1 MINAAC
7 ALLACYAAGSIPFG
21 LLVARIFGGI
31 DLREHGSG
39 NIGATN
45 VARTMGARWGALA
58 LLLDALKGALPVLWL
73 PGVLYGTGT
82 EGYLHV
88 QVGCGLA
95 AVLGHMFPCW
105 LRFRGGKGVATAL
118 GVVAVLAPQ
127 ATIVAAIVFAL
138 VFAVTRIVSISSM
151 TASVFFAALELW
163 RLRPNPFAEEH
174 WSMAAFSLAVPLLI
188 VFRHRANIGRLWRG
202 EEPRM
207 SRSVS
212 KDPRAGSAAD
222 DADEES

>member
-7 ALLACYAAGSIPFG
+7 ALLACYVAGSIPFG
-21 LLVARIFGGI
+21 LLVARVFGRI

-45 VARTMGARWGALA
+45 VARTMGFRWGGLV
-58 LLLDALKGALPVLWL
+58 LLLDALKGGLSTLWL
-73 PGVLYGTGT
+73 PPALYGTDTAGFT
-82 EGYLHV
+82 HLRV
-88 QVGCGLA
+88 ACGLA

-118 GVVAVLAPQ
+118 GVVAVLAP
-127 ATIVAAIVFAL
+127 TGTVAAAAVFAL
-138 VFAVTRIVSISSM
+138 VFAATRIVSI
-151 TASVFFAALELW
+151 ASLTGSAFFAATELW
-163 RLRPNPFAEEH
+163 LLRPNPFAVEH

-188 VFRHRANIGRLWRG
+188 VFRHRANIRRLWRG

-212 KDPRAGSAAD
+212 KGPRAGAAED
-222 DADEES
+222 DAEEES